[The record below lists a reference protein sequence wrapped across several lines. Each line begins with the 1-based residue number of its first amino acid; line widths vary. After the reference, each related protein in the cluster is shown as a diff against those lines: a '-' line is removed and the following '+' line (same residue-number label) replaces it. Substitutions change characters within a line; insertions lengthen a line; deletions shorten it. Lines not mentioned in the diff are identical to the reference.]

1 MPRTLFLLLMLGGA
15 LCLGSAAQAQMQ
27 EEKINRILRPDESK
41 SFDLSLQK
49 KFGTTGF
56 NSSTGK
62 VIEVKTVTESR
73 QYNIKNFLTGT
84 FRSDKSFWM
93 GDFKYSSASEANT
106 QPRHLFTL
114 PEKNYSAK
122 TVAMKS
128 ATGWEKKYDAANV
141 PTRDFRG
148 GGAFASTKDAGKI
161 HVPLTPEQ
169 AANNGYRGDLSELK
183 SIDDIRALLNKSK

>member
-1 MPRTLFLLLMLGGA
+1 MPRSLFLLLMLGGA
-15 LCLGSAAQAQMQ
+15 LCLGGTAQAQMQ

-41 SFDLSLQK
+41 SFDLSVQK

-62 VIEVKTVTESR
+62 VIEMKKVSDSR
-73 QYNIKNFLTGT
+73 QYSIKSFLAGT

-93 GDFKYSSASEANT
+93 GDFKYSGASEANT
-106 QPRHLFTL
+106 QPRHLLTL
-114 PEKNYSAK
+114 PEKNYNAK

-128 ATGWEKKYDAANV
+128 ATGWDKKYDAASV

-148 GGAFASTKDAGKI
+148 KEHEKFK
-161 HVPLTPEQ
+161 VPLTPEQ
-169 AANNGYRGDLSELK
+169 AANNGYRGDLNELK
-183 SIDDIRALLNKSK
+183 SIDDVRALLNKSK

>member
-41 SFDLSLQK
+41 SFDLSVQK

-56 NSSTGK
+56 SSSTGK
-62 VIEVKTVTESR
+62 VIEAKTVTESR
-73 QYNIKNFLTGT
+73 QYSIKNFLAGA

-93 GDFKYSSASEANT
+93 GDFKYSSTSEAST

-114 PEKNYSAK
+114 PEKNYNAK

-148 GGAFASTKDAGKI
+148 KEREKLN
-161 HVPLTPEQ
+161 VPLTPEQ

-183 SIDDIRALLNKSK
+183 SIDDVRALLNKSK